1 MTFYSP
7 RRDEAELVS
16 RRGSNDKTD
25 VIKDKKE
32 HFSVRVQLWKDVVT
46 FLLCTLTL
54 ISNVY
59 LFF

>member
-25 VIKDKKE
+25 VIEDKKE
-32 HFSVRVQLWKDVVT
+32 HFSVRVQLWKRRGNLPIMYFDSD
-46 FLLCTLTL
+46 F
-54 ISNVY
+54 
-59 LFF
+59 